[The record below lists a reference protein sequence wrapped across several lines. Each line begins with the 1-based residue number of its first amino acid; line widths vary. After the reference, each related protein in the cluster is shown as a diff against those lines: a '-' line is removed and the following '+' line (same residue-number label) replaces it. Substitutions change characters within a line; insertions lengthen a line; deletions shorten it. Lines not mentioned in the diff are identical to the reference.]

1 MTRDET
7 VAIQYHSALSI
18 PGPIFRRPSFLTGS
32 NYCLQLKIRAEQLCL
47 LHLVNAGSA
56 IQKAN
61 LD

>member
-1 MTRDET
+1 MTKP
-7 VAIQYHSALSI
+7 L
-18 PGPIFRRPSFLTGS
+18 PSSTIAPFPFPDPFFDDRLFLTGS